1 MVQLGFFKILKFLD
15 EGKDSQGYQTRV
27 LVESCMVSEWQ
38 CVLFLPPHM
47 RKVSTSIDVGS
58 VVFGV
63 ADSVI
68 GKGCALYSED
78 ADFSYFWNADVTINK
93 TLTVDKSV
101 TMNDTLTVDKSVTMN
116 DTLDVVKDVTVS
128 TGNIKA
134 SVGDVQAGAK
144 AISLVSHTHAVTAL
158 PCLPP
163 PPAPQAP
170 IGTVSGST
178 LPPT

>member
-1 MVQLGFFKILKFLD
+1 MVHLGFFKIVKFLD
-15 EGKDSQGYQTRV
+15 EGKDAQGYQTRA
-27 LVESCMVSEWQ
+27 LAESCMVTEWQ

-47 RKVSTSIDVGS
+47 RKVSSSIDVGS
-58 VVFGV
+58 TIFAV
-63 ADSVI
+63 ADSVT
-68 GKGCALYSED
+68 GKGAALYSED
-78 ADFSYFWNADVTINK
+78 ADFSYFWNADVIINK
-93 TLTVDKSV
+93 TLTVDKAV
-101 TMNDTLTVDKSVTMN
+101 KMN
-116 DTLDVVKDVTVS
+116 DTLDVANDMTVS
-128 TGNIKA
+128 RGNIKA
-134 SVGDVQAGAK
+134 NIGDVQAGPK

>member
-15 EGKDSQGYQTRV
+15 EGKDSQGYQTRAIAA
-27 LVESCMVSEWQ
+27 SCMASEWK
-38 CVLFLPPHM
+38 CILFLPPHL
-47 RKVSTSIDVGS
+47 RKVSTSIDMGS

-93 TLTVDKSV
+93 TLTVE
-101 TMNDTLTVDKSVTMN
+101 KSVTMN

-128 TGNIKA
+128 TGNLTV
-134 SVGDVQAGAK
+134 SVGDVQAGPK

-158 PCLPP
+158 PCLSPTSV
-163 PPAPQAP
+163 P

-178 LPPT
+178 LPPS

>member
-1 MVQLGFFKILKFLD
+1 MVQLGFFKIVKFLD
-15 EGKDSQGYQTRV
+15 EGKDAQGYQTRA
-27 LVESCMVSEWQ
+27 LVESRMVSEWQ

-47 RKVSTSIDVGS
+47 RKVSSSIDVGS

-93 TLTVDKSV
+93 TLTVDKRV
-101 TMNDTLTVDKSVTMN
+101 MLN
-116 DTLDVVKDVTVS
+116 DTLDVANDVTVS

-134 SVGDVQAGAK
+134 NIGDVQAGAK
-144 AISLVSHTHAVTAL
+144 AISLISHTHAVTAL
-158 PCLPP
+158 PCLSPTSV
-163 PPAPQAP
+163 P

>member
-1 MVQLGFFKILKFLD
+1 MVQLGFFKILRFLD
-15 EGKDSQGYQTRV
+15 DGKDAQGYQTRA

-47 RKVSTSIDVGS
+47 RKVSSSIDVGS
-58 VVFGV
+58 IIFGI

-78 ADFSYFWNADVTINK
+78 ADFSYFWNADITINK

-101 TMNDTLTVDKSVTMN
+101 TMNDKLN
-116 DTLDVVKDVTVS
+116 VVKDVTVS

-144 AISLVSHTHAVTAL
+144 ATSLISHTHAVAAL
-158 PCLPP
+158 PCLT
-163 PPAPQAP
+163 PQQVP

>member
-1 MVQLGFFKILKFLD
+1 MVHLGFFKIIKFLD
-15 EGKDSQGYQTRV
+15 EGKDAQGYQTRAIA
-27 LVESCMVSEWQ
+27 ESCMVSEWQ
-38 CVLFLPPHM
+38 CVLYLPPYL
-47 RKVSTSIDVGS
+47 RKVSTSIDAGS
-58 VVFGV
+58 VVFGI

-78 ADFSYFWNADVTINK
+78 ADFSYFWNADVIINK
-93 TLTVDKSV
+93 TLTVDKR
-101 TMNDTLTVDKSVTMN
+101 VTMN

-134 SVGDVQAGAK
+134 NIGDVQAGAK
-144 AISLVSHTHAVTAL
+144 AVSLISHTHAVTAL

-178 LPPT
+178 LSPT

>member
-1 MVQLGFFKILKFLD
+1 MVHLGFFKILEFLN

-27 LVESCMVSEWQ
+27 LVESFMVSEWR
-38 CVLFLPPHM
+38 CILFLPPYL
-47 RKVSTSIDVGS
+47 RKVSSPIGVGS
-58 VVFGV
+58 VVFCV
-63 ADSVI
+63 ADSVT

-78 ADFSYFWNADVTINK
+78 ADFAYFWDADVIINK

-101 TMNDTLTVDKSVTMN
+101 KMNV
-116 DTLDVVKDVTVS
+116 TLDVAKDVNVS
-128 TGNIKA
+128 TGNVKVNI
-134 SVGDVQAGAK
+134 GDVHAGPK
-144 AISLVSHTHAVTAL
+144 AISLVTHTHAVTAL

>member
-1 MVQLGFFKILKFLD
+1 MVQLGFFKIVKFLS

-27 LVESCMVSEWQ
+27 LAESCMVREWQ
-38 CVLFLPPHM
+38 CVLFLPPYL
-47 RKVSTSIDVGS
+47 RQVSTSIDVGS

-68 GKGCALYSED
+68 GKGAALYSED

-93 TLTVDKSV
+93 TLTVDKR
-101 TMNDTLTVDKSVTMN
+101 VTMN

-134 SVGDVQAGAK
+134 NIGDVQAGAK
-144 AISLVSHTHAVTAL
+144 AISLISHTHAVTAL

-178 LPPT
+178 LPPA

>member
-1 MVQLGFFKILKFLD
+1 MVQLGFFKILKFLN
-15 EGKDSQGYQTRV
+15 EGRDSQGYQTRA
-27 LVESCMVSEWQ
+27 LVESCMVAEWQ
-38 CVLFLPPHM
+38 CILFLPPYL

-68 GKGCALYSED
+68 GKGAALYSED
-78 ADFSYFWNADVTINK
+78 ADFSYFWNADITINK
-93 TLTVDKSV
+93 
-101 TMNDTLTVDKSVTMN
+101 TLTVDKSVTMN

-170 IGTVSGST
+170 IGTVSGTT

>member
-15 EGKDSQGYQTRV
+15 AGKDAQGYQTRA
-27 LVESCMVSEWQ
+27 LVESCMVEEWK
-38 CVLFLPPHM
+38 CILFLPPHM
-47 RKVSTSIDVGS
+47 RKVSSSIDIGS
-58 VVFGV
+58 IVFAV

-68 GKGCALYSED
+68 GKGCALYSET
-78 ADFSYFWNADVTINK
+78 ADFSYFWDADVVINK
-93 TLTVDKSV
+93 TLTVDKRV
-101 TMNDTLTVDKSVTMN
+101 TMNDA
-116 DTLDVVKDVTVS
+116 LDVVKDVTVS

-144 AISLVSHTHAVTAL
+144 AISLISHTHAVTAL

-163 PPAPQAP
+163 PPAPQVP
-170 IGTVSGST
+170 LGTVSGST

>member
-1 MVQLGFFKILKFLD
+1 MVHLGFFKILEFLD
-15 EGKDSQGYQTRV
+15 EGKDTQGYQTRAIAA
-27 LVESCMVSEWQ
+27 SCMVPEWQ
-38 CVLFLPPHM
+38 FILFLPPYL
-47 RKVSTSIDVGS
+47 RKVSSSIDVGS

-78 ADFSYFWNADVTINK
+78 ADFSYFLNADLIINK

-101 TMNDTLTVDKSVTMN
+101 TMNDTL
-116 DTLDVVKDVTVS
+116 DVVSDVTVS
-128 TGNIKA
+128 AGNIKA
-134 SVGDVQAGAK
+134 TGDVQAGSK
-144 AISLVSHTHAVTAL
+144 AISLISHTHAVTAL

-178 LPPT
+178 LPPA

>member
-1 MVQLGFFKILKFLD
+1 MVQLGFFKIIKFLD
-15 EGKDSQGYQTRV
+15 EGKDSQGYQTRA
-27 LVESCMVSEWQ
+27 LVESCMVSEWR
-38 CVLFLPPHM
+38 CILYLPPYL
-47 RKVSTSIDVGS
+47 RKVSSSIDVGR

-63 ADSVI
+63 AASAI
-68 GKGCALYSED
+68 GKGAALYSED

-93 TLTVDKSV
+93 TLTVE
-101 TMNDTLTVDKSVTMN
+101 KSVTMN

-128 TGNIKA
+128 TGNITA
-134 SVGDVQAGAK
+134 NIGDVQAGPK

>member
-1 MVQLGFFKILKFLD
+1 MVQLGFFKILKFLN
-15 EGKDSQGYQTRV
+15 EGKDTQGYQTRV

-38 CVLFLPPHM
+38 CVLYLPPHM
-47 RKVSTSIDVGS
+47 RKVSSSIDVGS

-78 ADFSYFWNADVTINK
+78 ADFSYFWDADVIIK
-93 TLTVDKSV
+93 K
-101 TMNDTLTVDKSVTMN
+101 TLTVDKSVTMN
-116 DTLDVVKDVTVS
+116 DTLDVVNDVTVS

-144 AISLVSHTHAVTAL
+144 AISLISHTHTVTAL

-163 PPAPQAP
+163 PPAPQTP

>member
-1 MVQLGFFKILKFLD
+1 MVQLGFFKIVKFLD
-15 EGKDSQGYQTRV
+15 EGKDAQGYQTRA

-38 CVLFLPPHM
+38 CVLYLPPYL

-58 VVFGV
+58 IVFGV

-68 GKGCALYSED
+68 GKGAALYSETD
-78 ADFSYFWNADVTINK
+78 DFSYFWNADVTINK

-101 TMNDTLTVDKSVTMN
+101 TMNDTL
-116 DTLDVVKDVTVS
+116 DVVNDVTVS

>member
-1 MVQLGFFKILKFLD
+1 MVNLGFFKIVKFLN
-15 EGKDSQGYQTRV
+15 ECKDSQGYQTRV
-27 LVESCMVSEWQ
+27 LAESCMVSEWQ

-47 RKVSTSIDVGS
+47 RKVSSSIDVGS
-58 VVFGV
+58 IVFGV

-78 ADFSYFWNADVTINK
+78 SDFSYFWDADVTINK
-93 TLTVDKSV
+93 TLTVDQSV
-101 TMNDTLTVDKSVTMN
+101 TMR

-128 TGNIKA
+128 TGNVKVNI
-134 SVGDVQAGAK
+134 GDVQAGAK
-144 AISLVSHTHAVTAL
+144 ATSLISHTHAVTAL

-163 PPAPQAP
+163 PPAPQVP

>member
-1 MVQLGFFKILKFLD
+1 MVQLGFFKIIKFLD
-15 EGKDSQGYQTRV
+15 EGKDTQGYQTRA

-47 RKVSTSIDVGS
+47 RKVSSSIDIGS
-58 VVFGV
+58 IVFGV

-68 GKGCALYSED
+68 GKGCALYSES
-78 ADFSYFWNADVTINK
+78 ADFSYFWDADIIINK
-93 TLTVDKSV
+93 TLTVDKRV
-101 TMNDTLTVDKSVTMN
+101 KMN

-128 TGNIKA
+128 TGDIKA
-134 SVGDVQAGAK
+134 NIGDVQAGAK
-144 AISLVSHTHAVTAL
+144 AISLISHTHAVTAL

-163 PPAPQAP
+163 PPAPQVP

-178 LPPT
+178 LPPQ

>member
-1 MVQLGFFKILKFLD
+1 MVHLGFFKIIKFLN
-15 EGKDSQGYQTRV
+15 EGIDSQGYQTRA
-27 LVESCMVSEWQ
+27 LAESCMVQEWQ
-38 CVLFLPPHM
+38 CILFLPPHL

-58 VVFGV
+58 TVFAV

-78 ADFSYFWNADVTINK
+78 ADFSYFWNADVIINK
-93 TLTVDKSV
+93 TLTVEEAVK
-101 TMNDTLTVDKSVTMN
+101 MN
-116 DTLDVVKDVTVS
+116 DTLDVINNVTVS
-128 TGNIKA
+128 AGNITA
-134 SVGDVQAGAK
+134 NTGDVQAGAK